1 MVGLGLLEFLGI
13 VGLASHLIKH
23 GSDAVNGA
31 QVVRVDT
38 QHILELSNSLVA
50 ELHVPIAARARN
62 VWAGVRGGQLEA
74 GVHRRGMEIPGRIE
88 IFDGYAGMAVL
99 ERAYA

>member
-31 QVVRVDT
+31 QVVGIDT
-38 QHILELSNSLVA
+38 QHILELSNRLVA
-50 ELHVPIAARARN
+50 ELHVRIAGRARD
-62 VWAGVRGGQLEA
+62 VLAGVRGGQVEA
-74 GVHRRGMEIPGRIE
+74 GVHQ
-88 IFDGYAGMAVL
+88 
-99 ERAYA
+99 